1 MSDWKSFLG
10 LANRAR
16 KIISGEEL
24 VLKEVR
30 SGKAKLVLLS
40 EDASVNTTKR
50 ITDKTTY
57 YNVPMRKVENRQQLG
72 HAIGRDERVV
82 VAVLDEGFAKKLR
95 SMLDTN
101 YRGEGMSKIR
111 VHEYAKKHNISSK
124 DLMTKLKEMNIEV
137 SNHMTMLDD
146 EVVNKLDNEY
156 QAEKPSVADEFE
168 VEEKVVR
175 SKKNSNKKKK
185 KAKETKTSVKRTLLE
200 DNKHKL

>member
-1 MSDWKSFLG
+1 MKSFLSLLRRSRNKCPIG
-10 LANRAR
+10 NRFRTNKRAR

-82 VAVLDEGFAKKLR
+82 VAVLDVGFAKKLR

-101 YRGEGMSKIR
+101 YGGEGMSKIR
-111 VHEYAKKHNISSK
+111 VHEYAK
-124 DLMTKLKEMNIEV
+124 T
-137 SNHMTMLDD
+137 
-146 EVVNKLDNEY
+146 
-156 QAEKPSVADEFE
+156 
-168 VEEKVVR
+168 
-175 SKKNSNKKKK
+175 
-185 KAKETKTSVKRTLLE
+185 
-200 DNKHKL
+200 